1 MSDIKKQLVLEVSL
15 GTQKLKSEIAG
26 LKKDLE
32 SVGRQMNGGAGTAAA
47 KKSGVSA
54 DLEKAKQINM
64 AYKQRQKEQDQIEKA
79 YSQRQKEITRE
90 QEKATRELNKIST
103 KKENEARK
111 EAQRLEKQTE
121 KEIKQNETA
130 VEKEQQ
136 AKIKAEQ
143 KEQKRAELQRTKE
156 LNAEKKTIQERFEF
170 LKKKH
175 TEDLIFK
182 SQLMRSPTAKIAR
195 AFGASEGTALGL
207 ARGVPRMLGAAA
219 GIAGFVTGSVNLGS
233 QVLSNYDQV
242 RSLRASQA
250 LQTNKSI
257 LSGDYAA
264 AALLQ
269 QNHLGRGILGGAQSS
284 LSGIGKGALY
294 GGIAG
299 AGLGAALGGFFGL
312 GAGAIP
318 GAALGGKIGA
328 GAGAVIG
335 GLSSYMPGYE
345 TAQKEERERRL
356 LETEPARAAMER
368 QRQLSNIRFDML
380 RQTGRTMGGVNAL
393 DRMTTLQGMGTRNGF
408 SQEETLSQLGTL
420 RQFIGTNAASNSLYG
435 AQKLYNQ
442 TGIDIGTQ
450 GRLAESITGAERG
463 TFEQGNQKLEGI
475 IRKGM
480 AFGIKDGKL
489 DQYARITADAVQ
501 RNSEMG
507 GQQDASAIANELAS
521 RARGLVG
528 MEGDITES
536 TLSQAAGIQDLIR
549 QKSSQTGGITGAA
562 NFLAVQKAAEEAGVS
577 LDPTQLL
584 LAAQASNKGGAAM
597 DEVLKRDTRIS
608 EEQRSKFLKGFG
620 TNKSNL
626 PSMLGFSD
634 ESLTD
639 LMANQIFG
647 TTTEKTRDIRR
658 SGAGLTADERAIDL
672 AGRGTAQ
679 AGAEGTLIQKN
690 LEVDFKNFQTGLDNI
705 GISTK
710 LVNSSLEKFNEN
722 LQQSFK
728 LMNEFISGS
737 GNLSK

>member
-1 MSDIKKQLVLEVSL
+1 MDIKKQLVLEVSL

-32 SVGRQMNGGAGTAAA
+32 SVGRQMSGGAGTAAA

-64 AYKQRQKEQDQIEKA
+64 VYKQRQKEQDQIEKA

-143 KEQKRAELQRTKE
+143 KEAKRAEQQRTKDF
-156 LNAEKKTIQERFEF
+156 NAEKKTIQERFEF
-170 LKKKH
+170 LKKKNLEYSIH
-175 TEDLIFK
+175 K
-182 SQLMRSPTAKIAR
+182 SQLDRSVTARLAR
-195 AFGASEGTALGL
+195 AFGVSDDKARGL
-207 ARGVPRMLGAAA
+207 AEAMSGGMGTGGINGKPSSPRGPSGIGMAIAA
-219 GIAGFVTGSVNLGS
+219 IAGLGS
-233 QVLSNYDQV
+233 EIYNFSQFRRTQNAQMA
-242 RSLRASQA
+242 ASQVSA
-250 LQTNKSI
+250 IK
-257 LSGDYAA
+257 SGDYV
-264 AALLQ
+264 
-269 QNHLGRGILGGAQSS
+269 GANIQGFRSTKH
-284 LSGIGKGALY
+284 GIGRVLADIGTSVAT
-294 GGIAG
+294 
-299 AGLGAALGGFFGL
+299 
-312 GAGAIP
+312 
-318 GAALGGKIGA
+318 GA
-328 GAGAVIG
+328 GAGATVGGVAGGGVFSLPSAGIG
-335 GLSSYMPGYE
+335 GLIGAAGGLGYGLLKAGRSYLTG
-345 TAQKEERERRL
+345 QQEERDRL
-356 LETEPARAAMER
+356 MLETQPARLAQER
-368 QRQLSNIRFDML
+368 QRQLSNLRFDML
-380 RQTGRTMGGVNAL
+380 RQTGRTMGGVNPL
-393 DRMTTLQGMGTRNGF
+393 DRMTVLQGMGTKNGF

-420 RQFIGTNAASNSLYG
+420 RQYIGTNAASNSLYG

-442 TGIDIGTQ
+442 TGINIGTQ
-450 GRLAESITGAERG
+450 GRLAENITGAERG

-489 DQYARITADAVQ
+489 DQYARITADVVQ

-507 GQQDASAIANELAS
+507 GQQDATAIANELAS

-536 TLSQAAGIQDLIR
+536 SLSQAAGIQDLIR
-549 QKSSQTGGITGAA
+549 QKSSQTGGLSGAA
-562 NFLAVQKAAEEAGVS
+562 NFLGAMDAAKQAG
-577 LDPTQLL
+577 LDLSPAQLML
-584 LAAQASNKGGAAM
+584 IAQTSNKGEAA
-597 DEVLKRDTRIS
+597 LKETLIS
-608 EEQRSKFLKGFG
+608 QGLDKDKVGNLDLSY
-620 TNKSNL
+620 KSNL
-626 PSMLGFSD
+626 QDQLKTEDKATNQVLANMLY
-634 ESLTD
+634 
-639 LMANQIFG
+639 G
-647 TTTEKTRDIRR
+647 TTTEKTLDIQK
-658 SGAGLTADERAIDL
+658 SGLGYKADENAINL
-672 AGRGTAQ
+672 SGRGTAQ

-690 LEVDFKNFQTGLDNI
+690 LEVDFRNFQLGLDNI

-710 LVNSSLEKFNEN
+710 LVNSNLEKFNEN

-728 LMNEFISGS
+728 IMNDFLNGN